1 MALEKLRE
9 LDMYPKTRDEFRVR
23 TSQGGAATVVACLV
37 AIWLVRTEFTHALG
51 VERDRLYVNSSHGNG
66 LRVSLDLEFPHASC
80 ELLAVDASGGGR
92 SLEAVQHIQNPIRSA
107 GTAPTRS

>member
-1 MALEKLRE
+1 MAALEKLRE

-37 AIWLVRTEFTHALG
+37 AIWLVRTEFSHTLG
-51 VERDRLYVNSSHGNG
+51 VETRDRLYVNSSHGNG

-80 ELLAVDASGGGR
+80 ELPGGR
-92 SLEAVQHIQNPIRSA
+92 RK
-107 GTAPTRS
+107 

>member
-1 MALEKLRE
+1 MAALEKLRE

-37 AIWLVRTEFTHALG
+37 AIWLAHGVYPYLG
-51 VERDRLYVNSSHGNG
+51 ETRDRLYVNSSHGNG

-80 ELLAVDASGGGR
+80 ELTWQWTRTTTAV
-92 SLEAVQHIQNPIRSA
+92 EV
-107 GTAPTRS
+107 